1 MGTTSIGA
9 LWKMLTSLS
18 VSEALLL
25 GFLVLC
31 AVGGT
36 ITAIFIGVR
45 AAMDFRKER
54 RTNRPQPGPRSST

>member
-1 MGTTSIGA
+1 MGA
-9 LWKMLTSLS
+9 LWRVLTSLS
-18 VSEALLL
+18 VSDALLL

-54 RTNRPQPGPRSST
+54 RMNRPQPGPRGSS